1 MKLKID
7 GISKQYLHKL
17 ALDNFSMELT
27 EGVYGLLG
35 PNGAG
40 KTTLLRILADVLNPS
55 EGKITVDGENKNIM
69 NERYRELIG
78 YLPQDC
84 GYYKNFTAHRF
95 LMYVSALKG
104 LEKKAATVKV
114 QSLLKLVNLEEESNN
129 KIGNFS
135 GGMRQR
141 LGIAQALLNDPKLL
155 ILDEPTAGLDPKERI
170 RFRNVISQISGDR
183 IIILSTH
190 IVSDIEYIAKE
201 VILLKQGKLIKQ
213 GKPQEFLEALEGKVW
228 SVTISEDYLTEFER
242 DYKIGNVIRQGDGIE
257 VRVISATKPL
267 FNAVSQKARLEDM
280 YLDYFD
286 EESGDDMNAGAAIN
300 KA

>member
-17 ALDNFSMELT
+17 ALNNFSIELT
-27 EGVYGLLG
+27 EGVYGILG

-40 KTTLLRILADVLNPS
+40 KTTLLRIIADVLNPS
-55 EGKITVDGENKNIM
+55 EGKITVDGEDKNIM
-69 NERYRELIG
+69 NERYRDLIG

-84 GYYKNFTAHRF
+84 GFYKNFTAFRF
-95 LMYVSALKG
+95 LMYIAALKG
-104 LEKKAATVKV
+104 IEKKAAFEKA
-114 QSLLKLVNLEEESNN
+114 LFFLKLVNLEEEANN
-129 KIGNFS
+129 KIGSFS

-141 LGIAQALLNDPKLL
+141 LGIAQALLNDPKIL

-170 RFRNVISQISGDR
+170 RFRNVISRISGDR

-201 VILLKQGKLIKQ
+201 VILLKQGQLIRMS
-213 GKPQEFLEALEGKVW
+213 KPQELLEELDGRVW
-228 SVTISEDYLTEFER
+228 SINVSEDYLIELER
-242 DYKIGNVIRQGDGIE
+242 DYKIGNVMRQGDGIE
-257 VRVISATKPL
+257 VRIISDTKPL

-280 YLDYFD
+280 YLYYFD
-286 EESGDDMNAGAAIN
+286 EEARDGNAS
-300 KA
+300 